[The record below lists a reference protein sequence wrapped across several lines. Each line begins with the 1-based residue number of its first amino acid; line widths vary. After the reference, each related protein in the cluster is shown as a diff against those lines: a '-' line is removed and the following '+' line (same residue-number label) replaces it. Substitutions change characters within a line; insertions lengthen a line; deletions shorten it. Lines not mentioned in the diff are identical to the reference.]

1 MLLQAEERA
10 YISVYNERLE
20 MFREYV
26 YLRLKKQHIKKVTK
40 TEVEEYTQEE
50 IDKMKELYEKEHPE
64 KCLE

>member
-1 MLLQAEERA
+1 M
-10 YISVYNERLE
+10 SVLYTL
-20 MFREYV
+20 FREYV